1 MIMTNL
7 NFEKP
12 PAIGLYELYHK
23 IDSETYF
30 IDSNCILTKDKKLK
44 RFKVYELHD
53 SVPEGIRTKFIK
65 ILWIYLKGFNFYIIA
80 TDTHTGELLRR
91 TQRLGQ
97 NSLICNFVIIEPL
110 NDPVFLFDN
119 EAENNCKVN
128 GQNHDQ

>member
-23 IDSETYF
+23 VDSETFY
-30 IDSNCILTKDKKLK
+30 IDSNCILMKDKLIR

-53 SVPEGIRTKFIK
+53 SVPEGVVTRLIK

-80 TDTHTGELLRR
+80 TDTQTGELLRR

-97 NSLICNFVIIEPL
+97 NSLICNFVLMEPL
-110 NDPVFLFDN
+110 HDPVFLFDN
-119 EAENNCKVN
+119 EAEDNCKEN
-128 GQNHDQ
+128 GQNN